1 MEIHTERPIVSRDEL
16 LTRIANVCVVEGT
29 FLVSHGVYED
39 DYLDMY
45 QAMLCP
51 TASVVIVEELYAR
64 IQEVGA
70 TVVGGMEVAGAILGA
85 QLAAN
90 FYGLHSFVAR
100 KQPKPYGLRYQV
112 DGYCEEGARV
122 AIVEDVLVSG
132 NTTQKVVD
140 LLEEKGCHIVG
151 IFPIVDREGGG
162 SDNLRSSGYY
172 VDPLF
177 TLDEI
182 FRARNS

>member
-1 MEIHTERPIVSRDEL
+1 MEEKIVDREEL
-16 LTRIANVCVVEGT
+16 LARIANVCIVEGT

-51 TASVVIVEELYAR
+51 TAAPVIIDELYSR
-64 IQEVGA
+64 VLKVEA
-70 TVVGGMEVAGAILGA
+70 TVVGGMEVAGAVLGA

-90 FYGLHSFVAR
+90 YNLHSFVAR
-100 KQPKPYGLRYQV
+100 KQAKPYGLRYQV
-112 DGYCEEGARV
+112 DGYHDKGSKV

-132 NTTQKVVD
+132 NTTHKVVD
-140 LLEEKGCHIVG
+140 LLEAEGCEIVG
-151 IFPIVDREGGG
+151 IFPIVDRIGGG
-162 SDNLRSSGYY
+162 SDRLRSEGYH

-177 TLDEI
+177 TLEEI
-182 FRARNS
+182 FNARIAI